1 MTQRSVVHATF
12 VIDRTYDATPAR
24 VFAAWASRDAK
35 AKWFVGPD
43 EWEKSNHQLDF
54 RVGGKENVSGGPP
67 GGPMHHYNAL
77 YQDIV
82 PNERI
87 VTTYDMHMDDIKT
100 SVSVATLE
108 FRAEGK
114 GTRLIMTEQGAFLD
128 GHDSVEG
135 REEGTRQLLNNLEKT
150 LTR

>member
-1 MTQRSVVHATF
+1 MTQRSVAHATF
-12 VIDRTYDATPAR
+12 VIDRTYDVTPAR

>member
-1 MTQRSVVHATF
+1 MTQRSVAHATF

-54 RVGGKENVSGGPP
+54 RVGGKESVSGGPP

-87 VTTYDMHMDDIKT
+87 VTTYNMHMDDIKT